1 MFQVGDKVIVKA
13 RARRPQKWAPHGS
26 MDKYMGTVQEIEKI
40 FPSGEVYLKG
50 CQSSCGNNWF
60 FELNDLMPRPE
71 IGDQIKIRSWEDM
84 EEQYGLNFHGDIEP
98 ENDELLFSPYMRH
111 LCGGTYVIWE
121 CDFISDHHI
130 RYYIDDRCIE
140 PYAIEKV
147 IKKGDKKMDKFTKK
161 DLKDGMV
168 VEYRDTQ
175 KRLVIGNRLLGKDVY
190 LSFKSLDDD
199 LLCPIDRDLDIM
211 KIYISRNTASTLIYL
226 LEDPEN
232 LELIWERKEPK
243 EIPASEAM
251 KILREK
257 FGCEVKLVEDK

>member
-1 MFQVGDKVIVKA
+1 MFQVGDQVIVKA
-13 RARRPQKWAPHGS
+13 RARRPQKWGSHGS

-40 FPSGEVYLKG
+40 FPSGHVYLKG

-60 FELNDLMPRPE
+60 FELNDLMPLPE

-84 EEQYGLNFHGDIEP
+84 EEQFGLDGCGNIDRGDKIIP
-98 ENDELLFSPYMRH
+98 FIKDMKY
-111 LCGGTYVIWE
+111 LCGKTYVIGE
-121 CDFISDHHI
+121 GEIRSDHYI
-130 RYYIDDRCIE
+130 RYHVDNWYIE
-140 PYAIEKV
+140 PYMIERV
-147 IKKGDKKMDKFTKK
+147 IKKEDKEVDKFTKK

-168 VEYRDTQ
+168 VEYRSGRM
-175 KRLVIGNRLLGKDVY
+175 RLVIGNRLLGEYEY
-190 LSFKSLDDD
+190 LSFESLDDD
-199 LLCPIDRDLDIM
+199 LLCPNDRDFDVV
-211 KIYISRNTASTLIYL
+211 KVYKPGKEVCNIYDLFRCN
-226 LEDPEN
+226 E

>member
-1 MFQVGDKVIVKA
+1 MFQVGDKVIVKS
-13 RARRPQKWAPHGS
+13 RARRPQTWGSHGS

-40 FPSGEVYLKG
+40 FPSGHVYLKG

-60 FELNDLMPRPE
+60 FELNDLMPLPE

-98 ENDELLFSPYMRH
+98 ENDEFLFSPYMRH
-111 LCGGTYVIWE
+111 PCGGTYVIWE
-121 CDFISDHHI
+121 CDFISDHRI
-130 RYYIDDRCIE
+130 RYYIDDWCIE

-168 VEYRDTQ
+168 VEYRSGRM
-175 KRLVIGNRLLGKDVY
+175 RLVIGNRLLGEYEY
-190 LSFKSLDDD
+190 LSFESLDDD
-199 LLCPIDRDLDIM
+199 LLHLDDRDFDVV
-211 KIYISRNTASTLIYL
+211 KVYKPGKEVRNIYDLFRCNK
-226 LEDPEN
+226 

-257 FGCEVKLVEDK
+257 FGCEVKLVEDR

>member
-40 FPSGEVYLKG
+40 FPSGHVYLKG

-60 FELNDLMPRPE
+60 FELNDLMPLPE
-71 IGDQIKIRSWEDM
+71 IRDQIKIRSWEDM
-84 EEQYGLNFHGDIEP
+84 EEQYGLDECGDIDP
-98 ENDELLFSPYMRH
+98 DGNNFMFLQDMRY
-111 LCGGTYVIWE
+111 LCSKTHAIEGIEFNADIPTR
-121 CDFISDHHI
+121 F
-130 RYYIDDRCIE
+130 YIDDWYIE
-140 PYAIEKV
+140 PYMIERV
-147 IKKGDKKMDKFTKK
+147 IKKEDKEVDKFTKK

-175 KRLVIGNRLLGKDVY
+175 KRLVIGNRLLGRDFY
-190 LSFKSLDDD
+190 LSFESLDDD

-211 KIYISRNTASTLIYL
+211 KIYISRNTAGNLIYL